1 MNNEELMMRGAISML
16 PQEDQDKIFALQT
29 RILAIVNENGD
40 NGFFA
45 FTGRRKKKS
54 PTMRSRQRTRE

>member
-45 FTGRRKKKS
+45 FTLASLKILEDHK
-54 PTMRSRQRTRE
+54 